1 MKRSR
6 RCGKIHGTL
15 DDIGTSLGDLDSRF
29 PNDWTTADP
38 HNADASLNP
47 RLAQWRTDQQL
58 RAERTIELHQAV
70 ADSIVET
77 QDRVADYVQAS
88 NAAPGQLAAQQAT
101 NELLAV
107 QVQQLQ
113 EDYQALEIAA
123 LRAELEQMAG
133 RASAGDWRRANLED
147 DRTAAAA
154 AKDVLDCLRRFHPG
168 GRVSPTVRPSVGS
181 YRNTL
186 TGD

>member
-1 MKRSR
+1 MDRMLKKDWDMSR
-6 RCGKIHGTL
+6 VDETLAQMRKIHGTL

-47 RLAQWRTDQQL
+47 RLAQWRTDQRL
-58 RAERTIELHQAV
+58 RAEQTIELHQAV

-113 EDYQALEIAA
+113 ELQALEIAA
-123 LRAELEQMAG
+123 LHAVPSSSRWRAG
-133 RASAGDWRRANLED
+133 RSSAI
-147 DRTAAAA
+147 
-154 AKDVLDCLRRFHPG
+154 G
-168 GRVSPTVRPSVGS
+168 GVQISKMIAPPRLQRKMF
-181 YRNTL
+181 
-186 TGD
+186 